1 MQPFITTAFF
11 FLRNLH
17 AIQSA
22 CSDGAARVTV
32 HSLHSIRELIYMKLS
47 SEKAQLRMLLG
58 TSQLQPGCSTH
69 GCVYLLHVMVQVAV
83 EQKTMQQSH
92 KGVAV
97 DTSVELP
104 LHVKRLVW
112 ERSKQVCMQPLT
124 LHML

>member
-1 MQPFITTAFF
+1 
-11 FLRNLH
+11 
-17 AIQSA
+17 
-22 CSDGAARVTV
+22 
-32 HSLHSIRELIYMKLS
+32 
-47 SEKAQLRMLLG
+47 MLLG

-83 EQKTMQQSH
+83 EQKTMQQSD